1 MADIIIIG
9 AGPSGLTAAI
19 YVQRAGRQALVFEAG
34 SYGGQ
39 IVKAAKVENYP
50 GLKSVSG
57 FEYAQTLYEQ
67 ATALGAEIK
76 LERVV
81 KVEDRGSVKAV
92 ITDSG
97 EYEAKAVII
106 ATGAKNRPLG
116 LANEKALVGKGVSYC
131 ATCDGMFY
139 RGKTVIVAGGE
150 RTAVLDALFLSNIC
164 EKVYVVYKGSEL
176 GYNGVDA
183 DSLRDKPG
191 VELLLGNRVTA
202 LNEDG
207 GRFAGAEITDLAT
220 GEKRTLTAQG
230 LFVAVG
236 NAPDNSG
243 YAAIAELDDKGYFTA
258 DESCLTKTAGI
269 FVAGDCRAKRVRQ
282 LTTAAADGTTAAL
295 AACSYIRKLG

>member
-9 AGPSGLTAAI
+9 AGPAGLTAAI

-39 IVKAAKVENYP
+39 IVKAVKVENYP

-92 ITDSG
+92 TTDSG

-116 LANEKALVGKGVSYC
+116 LANEKTLVGKGVSYC

-176 GYNGVDA
+176 GYSGVDA

-243 YAAIAELDDKGYFTA
+243 YAALAELDEKGYFTA